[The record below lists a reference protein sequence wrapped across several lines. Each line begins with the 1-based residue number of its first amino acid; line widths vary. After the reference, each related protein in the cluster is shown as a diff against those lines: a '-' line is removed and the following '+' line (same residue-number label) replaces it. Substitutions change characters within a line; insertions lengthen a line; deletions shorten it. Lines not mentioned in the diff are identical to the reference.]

1 MLEYILDSKEK
12 VHILRLLVNGPRHIF
27 HETEIV
33 SMLRL
38 PQATINRK
46 LRSLAEQNIISRYK
60 KGRTTVYRLNDENYI
75 VKDMLKPLIKA
86 EQNIPLERSNHLC
99 EKLTETSRDIVG
111 IVFGSA
117 ARNEMK
123 PTSDVDLAIIT
134 DKTREVER
142 LAFKIKQEIFDKNG
156 MIISLHVFNYKEFKK
171 RYKSGD
177 LLIREIAN
185 GKVVYGDIEEVL

>member
-12 VHILRLLVNGPRHIF
+12 VRILRLLVNSPSHIF

-33 SMLRL
+33 RMLKL

-75 VKDMLKPLIKA
+75 VRDMLKPLIKA
-86 EQNIPLERSNHLC
+86 EKNTPLERSNYLC
-99 EKLTETSRDIVG
+99 GKLIGHIIG

-134 DKTREVER
+134 DKTRETER
-142 LAFKIKQEIFDKNG
+142 IAFKINQEIFDRDG
-156 MIISLHVFNYKEFKK
+156 MIISLHIFNYKDFRK
-171 RYKSGD
+171 RYRSGD